1 MHGNAP
7 LDQTTFN
14 TRSILEALGRR
25 NVKVYPGAAKPIV
38 REVVHATDIHG
49 TSALAVFQRGY

>member
-49 TSALAVFQRGY
+49 TSALAVF